1 MIEEIILRALQ
12 SGTDAPAY
20 TEMPEDKEMPF
31 CIIERTGGGQR
42 GHEQRTAKVAV
53 QSYGETLLEAAELN
67 EQVLD
72 VMRELQYT
80 ENSIISCE
88 LNSNYNFTDTR
99 TKRYR
104 YQAVFDLV
112 YFA

>member
-12 SGTDAPAY
+12 GGTDVPAY

-42 GHEQRTAKVAV
+42 GHEQRTATVAV

>member
-31 CIIERTGGGQR
+31 CIIERTGGSQR
-42 GHEQRTAKVAV
+42 GHEMRSATVAV
-53 QSYGETLLEAAELN
+53 QSYGPTMLAAASLN

-72 VMRELQYT
+72 IMREIQYT

>member
-1 MIEEIILRALQ
+1 MIEEIILHALER
-12 SGTDAPAY
+12 GTGVPVY
-20 TEMPEDKEMPF
+20 MEMPVDPPDAF

-42 GHEQRTAKVAV
+42 GPEQRAALVAV
-53 QSYGETLLEAAELN
+53 QSYGQTLLEAAELN
-67 EQVLD
+67 ETVLD
-72 VMRELQYT
+72 IMRELQY
-80 ENSIISCE
+80 EELSVINCE
-88 LNSNYNFTDTR
+88 LNSAYNFTDEN